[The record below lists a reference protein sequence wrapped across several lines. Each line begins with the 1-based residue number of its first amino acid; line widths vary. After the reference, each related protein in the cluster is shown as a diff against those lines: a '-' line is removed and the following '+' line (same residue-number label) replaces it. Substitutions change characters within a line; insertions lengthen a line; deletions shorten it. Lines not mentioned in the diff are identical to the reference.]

1 MFLKNSGHF
10 RLVGI
15 FSLMYFA
22 QSQKNDNDKATY
34 STLESLYNE
43 MGFENFCTVGVIKFR
58 REIGLPS
65 NLMES
70 VGSNSIYSFKLM
82 KLCRG
87 KPILNCI
94 LLLFTNWKSQILG
107 TT

>member
-1 MFLKNSGHF
+1 
-10 RLVGI
+10 
-15 FSLMYFA
+15 MYFA

-82 KLCRG
+82 KL
-87 KPILNCI
+87 
-94 LLLFTNWKSQILG
+94 
-107 TT
+107 